1 MFRVSFSIESHR
13 RVNDVMSW
21 FYSLPLFAGAAIFCS
36 FYMAVSILGGIYIRR
51 KVHAAELKANHDIA
65 GFTFGVVGVVY
76 AVLLGFVVI
85 NVWEDFSSSQE
96 LCEDEANRII
106 NVYRDVSVLP
116 GAERV
121 AIHHNLRSYADS
133 IVKEE
138 WKDLA
143 EGKESK
149 NVERLLNE
157 TWNAL
162 HSARVT
168 TDKEKIFYQSA
179 ISRLSD
185 ADNLRAK
192 RILSSRRS
200 LHPLLYLALI
210 AGGMLSTAFVYF
222 FAHERM
228 FAQILIIG
236 SLSFIVSLFIFL
248 IITIDNP
255 FVGNFSIKPDAMEH
269 AIRVIDDLE
278 R

>member
-1 MFRVSFSIESHR
+1 M
-13 RVNDVMSW
+13 MSW
-21 FYSLPLFAGAAIFCS
+21 FYSLPLFAGAVVFCS
-36 FYMAVSILGGIYIRR
+36 LYMTISILIGVYIRQ
-51 KVHAAELKANHDIA
+51 KVRSAELRANHDIA

-85 NVWEDFSSSQE
+85 NVWADFSSSQE
-96 LCEDEANRII
+96 VCEDEANRII
-106 NVYRDVSVLP
+106 SVYRDVSVLP
-116 GAERV
+116 GSERV
-121 AIHHNLRSYADS
+121 DIQNKLRSYADS

-138 WKDLA
+138 WKGLA

-157 TWNAL
+157 TWGAL
-162 HSARVT
+162 HSAHVA
-168 TDKEKIFYQSA
+168 TDKEKIFYLSA
-179 ISRLSD
+179 VSRLSD
-185 ADNLRAK
+185 ADGLRAK
-192 RILSSRRS
+192 RILASRRS

-228 FAQILIIG
+228 FAQVLIIG

>member
-1 MFRVSFSIESHR
+1 MI
-13 RVNDVMSW
+13 SW
-21 FYSLPLFAGAAIFCS
+21 FYSLPLFAGAVIFCF
-36 FYMAVSILGGIYIRR
+36 FYMAVSILIGVFIRR

-65 GFTFGVVGVVY
+65 GFTFGVVGVMY

-85 NVWEDFSSSQE
+85 NVWDDFSTSQE
-96 LCEDEANRII
+96 LCEDEANRIV

-116 GAERV
+116 AAERV
-121 AIHHNLRSYADS
+121 EIHEKLRSYADS

-138 WKDLA
+138 WKRLA
-143 EGKESK
+143 GGEESESVK
-149 NVERLLNE
+149 RLLNE

-162 HSARVT
+162 HAAHPASDT
-168 TDKEKIFYQSA
+168 QKIFYLSA
-179 ISRLSD
+179 ISRFSD
-185 ADNLRAK
+185 ADALRAK
-192 RILSSRRS
+192 RVLSSRRS

-255 FVGNFSIKPDAMEH
+255 FAGSFSIKPDAMER
-269 AIRVIDDLE
+269 AIRVIDGLE